1 MTTHK
6 RKNKMRDENK
16 TKKQLIDELIEL
28 RKRVSKL
35 EKSEN
40 KYKKTEKA
48 LREAHQLLETV
59 YDHTHMMVAYLDP
72 QFNFIRVNRAYARA
86 DEREP
91 SFFPG
96 KNHFDLYPNA
106 ENEAIFRR
114 VVETGQPHF
123 SFAKSFEYAEHLNRG
138 VSYWDW
144 SLIPIKDENGSVIG
158 LILTLLNVTERKKV
172 EERIIHLTRLYA
184 VLSKINEAIVRA
196 DKPEELYRQACRI
209 IVEDGL
215 FRMAWIG
222 IVNPDT
228 LLVEPV
234 AIYGYEEG
242 YLKER
247 MISVDEKIP
256 EGKGPTGTAIREKGY
271 FICNDI
277 ENDPIMT
284 PWREAALKR
293 GYHSSAAFAL
303 KSGTHIIGSI
313 NIYSSEAYF
322 FKEEAVVVKLLT
334 ALADDVSFAIESME
348 NEKKRKKAEKALQK
362 IQHEQRAIL
371 DNIPDIAWLKDEE
384 SRFIA
389 VNEPFGKACGV
400 KPEDLVGRTDLDI
413 WPREL
418 AERYRSDDKE
428 VMQSGRR
435 KQVEEP
441 LVDKEGKTTWIETI
455 KTPIYN
461 EKGEVIG
468 TAGIARDITER
479 KKLEAQLLHAQ
490 KMEAVGQLTGGIAH
504 DFNNIL
510 QAIMSIGGLL
520 QFKTKEGDPLRECVN
535 DLFAVAER
543 ATNLTKSLLAFS
555 RKQIISLMP
564 VNLNDIIKNAEKIL
578 SRVMGED
585 IELKINLSDK
595 DLPLMADLGQ
605 IEQVLMNLTTNARD
619 AMPAGGILTIETELV
634 GMDDEYIKMHG
645 YGKPGKYALISVSDT
660 GAGMDE
666 KTREKIFEPFFTTK
680 EIGKGTGLGLSIV
693 YGIVKQH
700 GGYINVYSELGK
712 GTTFKIYLP
721 LIESVAEQIKPSV
734 AVAVTGGS
742 ETVLLA
748 EDDASVRRLT
758 KAALEEFGYKI
769 IEAEDGEDAINKFME
784 NKDRI
789 QLFLLDA
796 VMPKKSG
803 KAAYEEIKKIKP
815 DIKAL
820 FMSGY
825 STDIL
830 SMKRIVGGE
839 LNFIVKP
846 VSPTELLKKIR
857 EVLDK

>member
-1 MTTHK
+1 
-6 RKNKMRDENK
+6 
-16 TKKQLIDELIEL
+16 
-28 RKRVSKL
+28 
-35 EKSEN
+35 
-40 KYKKTEKA
+40 
-48 LREAHQLLETV
+48 
-59 YDHTHMMVAYLDP
+59 
-72 QFNFIRVNRAYARA
+72 
-86 DEREP
+86 
-91 SFFPG
+91 
-96 KNHFDLYPNA
+96 
-106 ENEAIFRR
+106 
-114 VVETGQPHF
+114 
-123 SFAKSFEYAEHLNRG
+123 
-138 VSYWDW
+138 
-144 SLIPIKDENGSVIG
+144 
-158 LILTLLNVTERKKV
+158 
-172 EERIIHLTRLYA
+172 
-184 VLSKINEAIVRA
+184 
-196 DKPEELYRQACRI
+196 
-209 IVEDGL
+209 
-215 FRMAWIG
+215 
-222 IVNPDT
+222 
-228 LLVEPV
+228 
-234 AIYGYEEG
+234 
-242 YLKER
+242 
-247 MISVDEKIP
+247 
-256 EGKGPTGTAIREKGY
+256 
-271 FICNDI
+271 
-277 ENDPIMT
+277 
-284 PWREAALKR
+284 
-293 GYHSSAAFAL
+293 
-303 KSGTHIIGSI
+303 
-313 NIYSSEAYF
+313 
-322 FKEEAVVVKLLT
+322 
-334 ALADDVSFAIESME
+334 
-348 NEKKRKKAEKALQK
+348 
-362 IQHEQRAIL
+362 
-371 DNIPDIAWLKDEE
+371 
-384 SRFIA
+384 
-389 VNEPFGKACGV
+389 
-400 KPEDLVGRTDLDI
+400 
-413 WPREL
+413 
-418 AERYRSDDKE
+418 
-428 VMQSGRR
+428 
-435 KQVEEP
+435 
-441 LVDKEGKTTWIETI
+441 
-455 KTPIYN
+455 
-461 EKGEVIG
+461 
-468 TAGIARDITER
+468 
-479 KKLEAQLLHAQ
+479 
-490 KMEAVGQLTGGIAH
+490 
-504 DFNNIL
+504 
-510 QAIMSIGGLL
+510 MSIGGLL